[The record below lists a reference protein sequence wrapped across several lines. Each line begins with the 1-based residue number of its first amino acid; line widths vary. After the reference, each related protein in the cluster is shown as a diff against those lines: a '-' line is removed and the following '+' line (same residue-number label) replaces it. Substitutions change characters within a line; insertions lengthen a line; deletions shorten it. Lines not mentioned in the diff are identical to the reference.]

1 MPTQK
6 ATQVGIQ
13 TLVETVLQPRTE
25 KATLVGMQI
34 MVASDGIVPNSH
46 AVVTQFGVQVMVL
59 GGMPDPAEPTP
70 PRAFVI
76 VAG

>member
-6 ATQVGIQ
+6 ATQVGVQ
-13 TLVETVLQPRTE
+13 ALVETILQPRTE
-25 KATLVGMQI
+25 KATLVGMQV

-46 AVVTQFGVQVMVL
+46 AVITQVGVQILVS

-70 PRAFVI
+70 PRSFVV